1 MKTAKIIVCCHKQD
15 IMANQEPYFPVHVG
29 KALSDAKLGI
39 QPDDEGKNISAKN
52 RSYCELTGLY
62 WAWKNLKNVDVVGLC
77 HYRRYFD
84 FHNQCDTVMPE
95 TPYKTEDFGKLD
107 LSIPN
112 EVLESIHDGEAYV
125 VKPRFYR
132 ESLCVN

>member
-52 RSYCELTGLY
+52 RSYCELTG
-62 WAWKNLKNVDVVGLC
+62 
-77 HYRRYFD
+77 
-84 FHNQCDTVMPE
+84 
-95 TPYKTEDFGKLD
+95 
-107 LSIPN
+107 
-112 EVLESIHDGEAYV
+112 
-125 VKPRFYR
+125 
-132 ESLCVN
+132 